1 MKDLPVIAAKL
12 VLLLNKVTIQVG
24 NSATSSKKY
33 IALTKLLKHRNMAL
47 FILFQAANTETE
59 VSSAETLR
67 HLIVT

>member
-24 NSATSSKKY
+24 NSATSSKQCT
-33 IALTKLLKHRNMAL
+33 ALTKLLKHRNMAL